1 MRAAAAA
8 SGRAQGLESVERE
21 AVHLAVEAHVRHV
34 PVAATVEFLDPVR
47 RDLGHGLV
55 VEDQPRRLVLLH
67 PCHVVPALGRAA
79 LVRDDGEE
87 LVPGE
92 GEGEG

>member
-34 PVAATVEFLDPVR
+34 PVAAAVELLDPVR
-47 RDLGHGLV
+47 V
-55 VEDQPRRLVLLH
+55 
-67 PCHVVPALGRAA
+67 HVRARA
-79 LVRDDGEE
+79 GARARARVRVG
-87 LVPGE
+87 VGPPP
-92 GEGEG
+92 

>member
-34 PVAATVEFLDPVR
+34 PVAAAVELLDSLR
-47 RDLGHGLV
+47 WDLGHSLV
-55 VEDQPRRLVLLH
+55 VEDQPRRLQPRVLE
-67 PCHVVPALGRAA
+67 AA
-79 LVRDDGEE
+79 ATCARGCNHMC
-87 LVPGE
+87 
-92 GEGEG
+92 

>member
-34 PVAATVEFLDPVR
+34 PVAATVELLGPVR
-47 RDLGHGLV
+47 G
-55 VEDQPRRLVLLH
+55 
-67 PCHVVPALGRAA
+67 
-79 LVRDDGEE
+79 
-87 LVPGE
+87 
-92 GEGEG
+92 